1 MNGMRWA
8 KFRGKYFRRYNSKES
23 QKAIFRKGTI
33 EAKESFNDSTSENHN
48 FSATEK
54 QDFLLQNQCDKTN
67 GSHLTVNMD
76 TDNNMISSQFAR
88 PNDYVDY
95 SKLSP
100 ESNSSNFSNSK
111 TEERVSISIEN
122 NDIEKED
129 VSVEREDSLGEQV
142 QDFSESVKKR
152 KKRFKLGQSNKVHSS
167 PPDSERTDLEIKD
180 SHMETDKRLTF

>member
-1 MNGMRWA
+1 MNGTRWA

-33 EAKESFNDSTSENHN
+33 EAKESYNDSTSENHN
-48 FSATEK
+48 HSSTEK
-54 QDFLLQNQCDKTN
+54 QDFLLQNQSDKTN
-67 GSHLTVNMD
+67 GSHLTVHMD
-76 TDNNMISSQFAR
+76 KDNNVISSQFAR

-100 ESNSSNFSNSK
+100 ETNSR
-111 TEERVSISIEN
+111 TQERVSISIEN
-122 NDIEKED
+122 NDIDKES
-129 VSVEREDSLGEQV
+129 VSVEREDSPGEQV
-142 QDFSESVKKR
+142 QDPSDSVKKR

-180 SHMETDKRLTF
+180 SQMETDKRLTF

>member
-1 MNGMRWA
+1 MNGTRWA

-33 EAKESFNDSTSENHN
+33 EAKESYYDSASENHN
-48 FSATEK
+48 NSSTEK
-54 QDFLLQNQCDKTN
+54 QDFLLQNQSDKTN
-67 GSHLTVNMD
+67 GSHLTVHMD
-76 TDNNMISSQFAR
+76 TDNNVISSQFAR

-100 ESNSSNFSNSK
+100 ERNSR
-111 TEERVSISIEN
+111 TQERVSISIEN
-122 NDIEKED
+122 NDIEKEN
-129 VSVEREDSLGEQV
+129 VSVEREDSPGEQV
-142 QDFSESVKKR
+142 QDFSDSVKKR